1 MTTPS
6 AAAGAYASL
15 QRLSNPSA
23 NLGGSVAGA
32 TGGASG
38 GQSFGDLLKSAT
50 SNILEAGRKADTQ
63 THAMASG
70 KGNVVDVVTAVAET
84 EVAVETMVAVR
95 DRIISAYEEIMR
107 MPI

>member
-15 QRLSNPSA
+15 QRLSNPAA
-23 NLGGSVAGA
+23 NVGGSVAG
-32 TGGASG
+32 GSG
-38 GQSFGDLLKSAT
+38 GGGPSFGELLKSAT

-84 EVAVETMVAVR
+84 EVAVEAMVAVR
-95 DRIISAYEEIMR
+95 DRMISAYEEIMR